1 MTKGVDNLETQ
12 IYILNGSVKRL
23 SHSTVPLTTRE
34 GVVVL
39 GYVLTSSQYIYILP
53 IKERISDRNMYYS

>member
-1 MTKGVDNLETQ
+1 VTKGVDNLETQ
-12 IYILNGSVKRL
+12 IHILRGSVKQL

-53 IKERISDRNMYYS
+53 IKERISDRNMYS